1 MKSIREMLHR
11 GFASLTH
18 RRSIPFARERCA
30 AKQLPL
36 IGALAAVALICTALV
51 VPHVEAAG
59 TWSLTDSMSTARWY
73 HAAALL
79 PDGRVLVAGGHNG
92 GSVETSAAIY
102 NPATGIWS
110 LTGSMNTAR
119 YFHTMTLLAN
129 GRVLVT
135 GGSDGSSPAASA
147 EIYDPATS
155 MWSLTDSMSTGRNQ
169 HTATLLADGR
179 VLVTG
184 GDNGSS
190 KDASAEIYDPA
201 TGTWSLTDSM
211 SAARYVHTATRLSDG
226 RVLVTGGGD
235 VPVLASAEIYD
246 PATGTW
252 SLTDPMNTARYVHT
266 ATLLSDGQVLV
277 TGGDN
282 FSSFLFLDSAEIY
295 DPATGAWSVASS
307 MSTAR
312 YAHRATLLPDGGVL
326 VIGGNSDRSFGAG
339 TYPAGAEIYDPA
351 TNTWA
356 SAGSMSTGRNAATA
370 TLLPDA
376 RVLVAGGSNSA
387 GFLAS
392 AEIFDSGPPQGSLLT
407 ALGPARVWVGL
418 KNSDDVGIRFDL
430 RAEVYRDATLVG
442 SGVSASVV
450 GGSSGFNNAK
460 LDAIPMTPDDGVT
473 FSPGDTL
480 KIKLLIRNACVGSGK
495 NSGSARLWFNDSV
508 ANSRFDATIG
518 SAATYYLLN
527 GSALSTAAGAGPK
540 NTIDVAAGAKCS
552 AYKVFGTWSVT
563 LP

>member
-102 NPATGIWS
+102 NPTTGIWS

-119 YFHTMTLLAN
+119 YFHTRTSLAN

-211 SAARYVHTATRLSDG
+211 SA
-226 RVLVTGGGD
+226 
-235 VPVLASAEIYD
+235 
-246 PATGTW
+246 
-252 SLTDPMNTARYVHT
+252 ARYVHT

-407 ALGPARVWVGL
+407 ALGPGRVWGGL

-552 AYKVFGTWSVT
+552 AYKVFGTWS
-563 LP
+563 